1 MCHKHL
7 KQEFKKNSAHWKS
20 KFSFQKKKKQGETL
34 KELAAYRQFTDERR
48 MNAIKY

>member
-20 KFSFQKKKKQGETL
+20 KFFQKKQGETL